1 MQQSHRPLARTEG
14 LVVQEMPDELLVYD
28 VKTDKAHCLNITAAA
43 VWKAC
48 DGSRTV
54 ADLSASFDAEAG
66 SSRGEGVV
74 LLALEQL
81 QENDL
86 LESPV
91 DLGPTYSRRE
101 LVKAIGLVSLIALP
115 VVASLAMPQ
124 AVMAA
129 SCACVNPGAC
139 LTQTTCP
146 STTNCNG
153 SGVCAP

>member
-1 MQQSHRPLARTEG
+1 MQKNHKPLARTDG

-28 VKTDKAHCLNITAAA
+28 VKADKAHCLNATAAS

-48 DGSRTV
+48 DGALTV

-81 QENDL
+81 QENGL
-86 LESPV
+86 LQNPL
-91 DLGPTYSRRE
+91 DLGPSYSRRD
-101 LVKAIGLVSLIALP
+101 LVRGIGLASLIALP
-115 VVASLAMPQ
+115 VVASLAMPTS
-124 AVMAA
+124 AMAA
-129 SCACVNPGAC
+129 SCMCVSPGDC
-139 LTQTTCP
+139 LVQSTCP
-146 STTNCNG
+146 NQQNCNR